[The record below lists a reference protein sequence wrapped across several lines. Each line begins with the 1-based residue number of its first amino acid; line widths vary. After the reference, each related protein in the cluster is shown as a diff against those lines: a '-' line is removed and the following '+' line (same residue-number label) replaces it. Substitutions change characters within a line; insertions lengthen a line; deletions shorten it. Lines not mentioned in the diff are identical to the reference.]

1 MAEVARRRWVA
12 RSVAVLVAG
21 MLAGSV
27 MLTPVGAH
35 ITTFNH
41 LKTKHFFTKKAANA
55 RFINVGEKA
64 SNSDKLDGKDSTDFL
79 GATGKA
85 ADADKLDGLDST
97 AFEEI
102 VAYAH
107 VLSGGGVVEAES
119 KGITDANVTFESTS
133 AYCFR
138 NIPAF
143 KFALATPHYDG
154 GAAEDVTTAI
164 AFPGTGF
171 TTDCAGTVQAEV
183 GTIVDSFYAPHE
195 FYIAFY
201 K

>member
-1 MAEVARRRWVA
+1 MGASSKRRRIGQW
-12 RSVAVLVAG
+12 VAVLLVG

-35 ITTFNH
+35 IKNFNH
-41 LKTKHFFTKKAANA
+41 LKKKHFYTKKAANS

-64 SNSDKLDGKDSTDFL
+64 SDSDKLDGKDSTEFL
-79 GATGKA
+79 GTAGKA

-97 AFEEI
+97 AFEEV

-119 KGITDANVTFESTS
+119 KGITDADVTMESTS
-133 AYCFR
+133 SYCFR
-138 NIPAF
+138 TIPAF

-154 GAAEDVTTAI
+154 GLAEDVTAAI

-183 GTIVDSFYAPHE
+183 ATIVDSEYAPHE